1 MDVKTENRDSLEYLV
16 NLGENK
22 EAIIKLDQGTFS
34 RVSLNRVTEPV
45 ASKLTVST
53 LTGLVD
59 YIKTNVD
66 KLEGKLLIQVKSPEE
81 VTLYSP
87 LNADREREK
96 YVSAEAILP
105 NNVVYDRFLDTER
118 FNIMLQSAF
127 VDDEDKSKLL
137 KYTALITDDTVKN
150 FGDDGISQKVTVKTG
165 VVSVSDA
172 VVPNPVTLAPFRTFP
187 EVEQPESKFIFRMK
201 EGPSA
206 ALFEADGGAWRNKAI
221 LNIKAYLEKELEHN
235 HNVEIIA

>member
-1 MDVKTENRDSLEYLV
+1 MEQREALEYLV
-16 NLGENK
+16 NLGEKK
-22 EAIIKLDQGTFS
+22 EPIIELDQGTFS

-165 VVSVSDA
+165 VASVSDA

-221 LNIKAYLEKELEHN
+221 LNIKAYLEKELEQLGWLN
-235 HNVEIIA
+235 NL

>member
-1 MDVKTENRDSLEYLV
+1 MENRDALEYLV
-16 NLGENK
+16 NLGEKK
-22 EAIIKLDQGTFS
+22 EAIIELDQGTFS

-66 KLEGKLLIQVKSPEE
+66 HLEGKLLIQVKSPEE
-81 VTLYSP
+81 VALYSP

>member
-1 MDVKTENRDSLEYLV
+1 MEQREALEYLV
-16 NLGENK
+16 NLGEKK
-22 EAIIKLDQGTFS
+22 EPIIELDQGTFS

-66 KLEGKLLIQVKSPEE
+66 HLEGKLLIQVKSPEE
-81 VTLYSP
+81 VALYSP

-105 NNVVYDRFLDTER
+105 NNVAYERFLDTER

-127 VDDEDKSKLL
+127 VNNKDKEILL
-137 KYTALITDDTVKN
+137 KYTGLIQDDAVKTI
-150 FGDDGISQKVTVKTG
+150 GDDGVSQQVTVKTG
-165 VVSVSDA
+165 VASVGQA

>member
-1 MDVKTENRDSLEYLV
+1 MEQREALEYLV
-16 NLGENK
+16 NLGEKK
-22 EAIIKLDQGTFS
+22 EPIIELDQGTFS

-66 KLEGKLLIQVKSPEE
+66 HLEGKLLIQVKSPEE
-81 VTLYSP
+81 VALYSP

-165 VVSVSDA
+165 VASVSDA
-172 VVPNPVTLAPFRTFP
+172 VVPNPVTLAPYRTFP

>member
-1 MDVKTENRDSLEYLV
+1 MENRDSLEYLV
-16 NLGENK
+16 NLGEKK
-22 EAIIKLDQGTFS
+22 EAIIELDQGTFS

-105 NNVVYDRFLDTER
+105 NNVVYERFLDTER

-127 VDDEDKSKLL
+127 VNNKDKEILL
-137 KYTALITDDTVKN
+137 KYTGLIQDDAVKTI
-150 FGDDGISQKVTVKTG
+150 GDDGVSQQVTVKTG
-165 VVSVSDA
+165 VASVGQA

>member
-1 MDVKTENRDSLEYLV
+1 MENRDSLEYLV
-16 NLGENK
+16 NLGEKK
-22 EAIIKLDQGTFS
+22 EAIIELDQGTFS

-96 YVSAEAILP
+96 YVSTEAILP

>member
-1 MDVKTENRDSLEYLV
+1 MENRDSLEYLV

>member
-1 MDVKTENRDSLEYLV
+1 MENRDALEYLV
-16 NLGENK
+16 NLGEKK
-22 EAIIKLDQGTFS
+22 EAIIELDQGTFS

-66 KLEGKLLIQVKSPEE
+66 HLEGKLLIQVKSPEE
-81 VTLYSP
+81 VALYSP

-105 NNVVYDRFLDTER
+105 NNVVYDKFLDTER

-165 VVSVSDA
+165 VASVSDA